1 VQFAT
6 RTTITAP
13 VATVWAI
20 LVDLPAWPSWNT
32 TVTSTEGAVELGS
45 TVKVAVTA
53 NPGRTFGVK
62 VTALEAPTRMVW
74 TGGMPL
80 GLFRGTRTYSLR
92 AVGDTTEFAM
102 DEVYTGPMASMVT
115 RSIPD
120 LQPSFDE
127 FAACLKTTA
136 ESAAGAAR

>member
-1 VQFAT
+1 MHYST
-6 RTTITAP
+6 RTTIAAP
-13 VATVWAI
+13 AETVWAI
-20 LVDLPAWPSWNT
+20 LTDLAAWPSWNT
-32 TVTSTEGAVELGS
+32 TVTATEGTVALGQKV
-45 TVKVAVTA
+45 TVSVTG
-53 NPGRTFGVK
+53 NPGRSFPVK
-62 VTALEAPTRMVW
+62 VTALDAPTRMVW

-102 DEVYTGPMASMVT
+102 DEVYTGPMASMVM

>member
-1 VQFAT
+1 MQFAT
-6 RTTITAP
+6 RTTIAAP
-13 VATVWAI
+13 VGTVWAI
-20 LVDLPAWPSWNT
+20 LADLPAWPTWNS
-32 TVTSTEGAVELGS
+32 TVTSTEGKVEPGA

-62 VTALEAPTRMVW
+62 VTALEPPTRMVW

-80 GLFRGTRTYSLR
+80 GLFRGTRTYALT
-92 AVGDTTEFAM
+92 AVEGATEFAM
-102 DEVYTGPMASMVT
+102 DETYTGPMASMVT

-127 FAACLKTTA
+127 FAACLKATA